1 MTIMQPL
8 LLIYDIEHDGKRA
21 KIANACQDYGLDRVQ
36 YSSFVGRLSRNH
48 AEELMGEIER
58 ILGDGRGNVQLIPIA
73 EKDWNRRM
81 EIHHAG

>member
-1 MTIMQPL
+1 VTIMQPL

-81 EIHHAG
+81 EIHNAG

>member
-1 MTIMQPL
+1 MQPL
-8 LLIYDIEHDGKRA
+8 LLIYDIQHDGKRA
-21 KIANACQDYGLDRVQ
+21 KIADTCQDYGLDRVQ
-36 YSSFVGRLSRNH
+36 YSSFAGRLSLNH

-58 ILGDGRGNVQLIPIA
+58 ILGDGRGIVYLIPIA